1 MFLLYFE
8 IEICKAFFYLFGF
21 FLILFGLFSH
31 QFLLMFK
38 VIFNVSFLIL
48 NYFVPSSS
56 LLFLLVKHHLVGATS
71 TSSLESLPLH
81 WKASS
86 VGICTQPSVLLR
98 GLYSLRRRIHLVV
111 IASLIKLLF
120 IVVAITI
127 LQNSFFCLHSKSCYR
142 SRLFTVESSTIAVS
156 FLLN

>member
-1 MFLLYFE
+1 MFLSYFK
-8 IEICKAFFYLFGF
+8 IEIGETFFYLFGF

-38 VIFNVSFLIL
+38 AIFNVPFLIL
-48 NYFVPSSS
+48 NYFVPSCS
-56 LLFLLVKHHLVGATS
+56 LLFLLVKHHLVGATP
-71 TSSLESLPLH
+71 TASLESLPLH

-86 VGICTQPSVLLR
+86 VRICTQPSVLLR
-98 GLYSLRRRIHLVV
+98 CLYSLRRGIHLV

-127 LQNSFFCLHSKSCYR
+127 FQNSFFCLHS
-142 SRLFTVESSTIAVS
+142 
-156 FLLN
+156 